1 MAQTKQQQRLSRLYK
16 EQDEIQRDRNP
27 SLKKQ
32 FLINLMIDKL
42 EKEIIE
48 GKSQGI

>member
-1 MAQTKQQQRLSRLYK
+1 MVQTKQQQRLSRLYK

-27 SLKKQ
+27 SPKKQ
-32 FLINLMIDKL
+32 FLINLMINKL

>member
-1 MAQTKQQQRLSRLYK
+1 MVQTKQQQRLSRLYK